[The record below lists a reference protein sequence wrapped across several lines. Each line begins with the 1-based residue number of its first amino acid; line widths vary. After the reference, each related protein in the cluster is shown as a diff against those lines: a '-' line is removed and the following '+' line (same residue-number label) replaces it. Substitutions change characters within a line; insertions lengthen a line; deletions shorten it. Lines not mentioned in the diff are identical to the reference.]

1 MCLLRCTTRHAK
13 LGHAKK
19 KPFQPMQPKHW
30 AEQGEDLGPAT
41 NLRVQKHNWERKL
54 QTDAGKRLT
63 DPEETGAQGQSQG
76 LGFCSKTIV
85 KERPPR
91 VGGPSWECFRRD
103 SSFVHKQRR
112 P

>member
-19 KPFQPMQPKHW
+19 KTPTN
-30 AEQGEDLGPAT
+30 AALGPAT

-63 DPEETGAQGQSQG
+63 DPLAGGGNRGSGAIAGPWLLQQNYCEGETS
-76 LGFCSKTIV
+76 
-85 KERPPR
+85 
-91 VGGPSWECFRRD
+91 
-103 SSFVHKQRR
+103 
-112 P
+112 

>member
-19 KPFQPMQPKHW
+19 RPFQPMQPKHW

-63 DPEETGAQGQSQG
+63 DPLAGGGNRGPGAITGPWLLQQNYCEGETS
-76 LGFCSKTIV
+76 
-85 KERPPR
+85 
-91 VGGPSWECFRRD
+91 
-103 SSFVHKQRR
+103 
-112 P
+112 